1 MVYETFLLG
10 GIHMEIWCD
19 KTGEAPKTLMGEN
32 YWIKSHAIGIN
43 QLTTDPFMITD
54 PPLSPVVFPNDTLKE
69 TENTKF

>member
-43 QLTTDPFMITD
+43 QLTTGI
-54 PPLSPVVFPNDTLKE
+54 
-69 TENTKF
+69 